1 MRDDSLFMGIV
12 LGLDVSTSN
21 TGIVFLDNFGK
32 RLKLDHIDFK
42 GCETFWDKAD
52 RLRDR
57 FRDFS
62 YEFPIISNFYIEEP
76 MKRFAQGFSSAEVIS
91 MLQRFNGIACFL
103 ARDVWHLDPVYI
115 NVASARK
122 MAGIKVTTK
131 AKAGGRD
138 VKTQT
143 FDHMMQS
150 DLADVVWPTKLR
162 SDKVVDWAKDVVDAY
177 VIAKAGFVLQ
187 QRELNTLLA
196 K

>member
-1 MRDDSLFMGIV
+1 MGIS

-21 TGIVFLDNFGK
+21 TGVAFLDDHGK
-32 RLKLDHIDFK
+32 ILKLDHIDFK
-42 GCETFWDKAD
+42 GCETFWQKCD
-52 RLRDR
+52 RLRAR
-57 FRDFS
+57 FRDFY
-62 YEFPIISNFYIEEP
+62 YEYPTLSNFYIEEP
-76 MKRFAQGFSSAEVIS
+76 MKRFATGFSSAEVIS

-103 ARDVWHLDPVYI
+103 ARETWGIDPVYI

-150 DLADVVWPTKLR
+150 DLAHIVWPTKLR
-162 SDKVVDWAKDVVDAY
+162 SEKVVDWAKDIVDAY
-177 VIAKAGFVLQ
+177 VIAKAGSVLQ
-187 QRELNTLLA
+187 QRELNTILT